1 MARRITLKNL
11 RLETLIFKERA
22 ILSAILVAGTFILLI
37 VRLYDLQITNFSHYQ
52 TLSDDNRVRVLP
64 IAPTRGLILDRNGEI
79 LADNT
84 PNYQLMITPLQVS
97 NMAELIDDLSEFI
110 SIQDHELERFYKTVK
125 RQQSFQQSPLK
136 LKLTEQEVAKFAV
149 NQHRFPG
156 VEITAHSTRYYPQKN
171 TFAHA
176 LGYVGRINEKELSKL
191 DAQNYQGTSHVGKLG
206 IEKRYEDELHGLVGH
221 KHVEINAQGRAL
233 RVLKTQPSVPGADIQ
248 LSLLARLQEVAQ
260 DALGDEKGAIVAIDP
275 NNGDVLAF
283 VSRPNYD
290 PNAFVN
296 GIGQSAYAALRD
308 DKRRPLFNRALIGQ
322 YPPGSTVKPIVALA
336 GLEYQLTWP
345 EKTMYAGPF
354 FQLPG
359 KERKYRDWK
368 KGGHGVVNMYSAISQ
383 SCDVYFYELGD
394 DLGID
399 RMHEFL
405 IQFGLGERTK
415 LDTVGEVKGLIPSRA
430 WKRAARGQP
439 WYPGETII
447 TSIGQGYMLTTPLQL
462 AVMTGYIANHGKMYQ
477 PRFVRAMRAI
487 DSLKFIS
494 IPSVEME
501 SVNVKQESY
510 WQAIERAMVEV
521 VHAPNGTARRIG
533 LDATYK
539 IAGKTGTAQVFGI
552 AQDEEY
558 NEEETPKHLRDHAL
572 FVAYAPVED
581 PQIALAVVVENGG
594 SGSSAAAPVAR
605 KILDAYLLDEK
616 PLQDPNLDIANLEKI
631 NQQINQQETQHIV
644 SR

>member
-11 RLETLIFKERA
+11 RLETLIFRERA
-22 ILSAILVAGTFILLI
+22 ILAAILVAGTFLLLI
-37 VRLYDLQITNFSHYQ
+37 VRLYDLQIANFSHYQ

-84 PNYQLMITPLQVS
+84 PNYQLVVTPLQVE
-97 NMAELIDDLSEFI
+97 NLTELLEHLATYIE
-110 SIQDHELERFYKTVK
+110 IQEHELERFHKTVK
-125 RQQSFQQSPLK
+125 RQQSFQQTPLK
-136 LKLTEQEVAKFAV
+136 LKLTDEEVARFAV

-176 LGYVGRINEKELSKL
+176 LGYVGRINEKELAKL
-191 DAQNYQGTSHVGKLG
+191 DKQNYQGTSHIGKLG
-206 IEKRYEDELHGLVGH
+206 LEKRYEKELHGVVGH
-221 KHVEINAQGRAL
+221 KHVEINAQGRSL
-233 RVLKTQPSVPGADIQ
+233 RVLRTQPSLPGMDIQ

-260 DALGDEKGAIVAIDP
+260 DALGDENGAIVALDP

-296 GIGQSAYAALRD
+296 GIGRMAYAKLRD
-308 DKRRPLFNRALIGQ
+308 DKQRPLFNRALIGQ
-322 YPPGSTVKPIVALA
+322 YPPGSTVKPIIALA

-345 EKTMYAGPF
+345 EKTIYAGPF

-368 KGGHGVVNMYSAISQ
+368 KEGHGIVNMYSAISQ

-394 DLGID
+394 ELGID

-405 IQFGLGERTK
+405 IQFGLGERTQ
-415 LDTVGEVKGLIPSRA
+415 LDTVGEVSGLMPSRE

-477 PRFVRAMRAI
+477 PRFVRAMRDA
-487 DSLKFIS
+487 DTLKF
-494 IPSVEME
+494 VEQVPVSMKP
-501 SVNVKQESY
+501 VKVKQENY
-510 WQAIERAMVEV
+510 WLAIERAMIEV

-533 LDATYK
+533 EGITYK
-539 IAGKTGTAQVFGI
+539 MAGKTGTAQVFGI

-558 NEEETPKHLRDHAL
+558 DEELTPKHLRDHAL

-581 PQIALAVVVENGG
+581 PQIAIAVVVENGG

-605 KILDAYLLDEK
+605 KIIDAYLLDEQ
-616 PLQDPNLDIANLEKI
+616 PLVEES
-631 NQQINQQETQHIV
+631 QQVV

>member
-11 RLETLIFKERA
+11 RLESLIFKERA
-22 ILSAILVAGTFILLI
+22 ILSAILVAGTFILLL
-37 VRLYDLQITNFSHYQ
+37 VRLYDLQITNFSHYH

-97 NMAELIDDLSEFI
+97 DMQQLLDDLAEFI
-110 SIQDHELERFYKTVK
+110 SIQEHELERFYKTVK

-176 LGYVGRINEKELSKL
+176 LGYVGRINEKELTTL
-191 DAQNYQGTSHVGKLG
+191 DTQNYQGTSHVGKLG
-206 IEKRYEDELHGLVGH
+206 IEKRYEKELHGFVGH

-248 LSLLARLQEVAQ
+248 LALVARLQEVAQ

-296 GIGQSAYAALRD
+296 GIGQEAYSALRD
-308 DKRRPLFNRALIGQ
+308 DENRPLFNRALIGQ
-322 YPPGSTVKPIVALA
+322 YPPGSIVKPVVALA
-336 GLEYQLTWP
+336 ALNYQLTWP
-345 EKTMYAGPF
+345 EKTMYAGPY

-359 KERKYRDWK
+359 RARKYRDWK
-368 KGGHGVVNMYSAISQ
+368 KEGHGIVNMYSAISQ

-405 IQFGLGERTK
+405 IQFGLGERTQ
-415 LDTVGEVKGLIPSRA
+415 LDTVGEVKGLMPSRE

-462 AVMTGYIANHGKMYQ
+462 AVMTGYIANHGNMYQ
-477 PRFVRAMRAI
+477 PRFVRAMRNV
-487 DSLKFIS
+487 DSLNFQ
-494 IPSVEME
+494 SVPVKEMQP
-501 SVNVKQESY
+501 VNVKQESY
-510 WQAIERAMVEV
+510 WQAIEQAMIDV

-533 LDATYK
+533 ADASYQ

-558 NEEETPKHLRDHAL
+558 DEDITPKHLRDHAL

-581 PQIALAVVVENGG
+581 PQIAVAVVVENGG

-605 KILDAYLLDEK
+605 KILDAYLLEEK
-616 PLQDPNLDIANLEKI
+616 PLQQAQSQTFIQKAI
-631 NQQINQQETQHIV
+631 NQPENTHIV

>member
-11 RLETLIFKERA
+11 HIETLIFKERA
-22 ILSAILVAGTFILLI
+22 ILSSIFVAGCFILLL
-37 VRLYDLQITNFSHYQ
+37 VRLFDLQITNATHYQ

-84 PNYQLMITPLQVS
+84 PNYQLVITPLQVK
-97 NMAELIDDLSEFI
+97 NMSELIESLSAYI
-110 SIQDHELERFYKTVK
+110 NIQDHELDRFYKTIK
-125 RQQSFQQSPLK
+125 RQQSFQQAPLK
-136 LKLTEQEVAKFAV
+136 LKLTDEEVAKFAV
-149 NQHRFPG
+149 NQHHFPG
-156 VEITAHSTRYYPQKN
+156 VEITAHSTRFYPQKN

-176 LGYVGRINEKELSKL
+176 LGYVGRINEKELSAL
-191 DAQNYQGTSHVGKLG
+191 DSQNYQGTSHVGKLG
-206 IEKRYEDELHGLVGH
+206 IEKRYEKELHGMVGH

-233 RVLKTQPSVPGADIQ
+233 RVLKTQPSIPGSDVQ
-248 LSLLARLQEVAQ
+248 LSLVARLQEVAQ
-260 DALGDEKGAIVAIDP
+260 DALGDESGAIVAIDP
-275 NNGDVLAF
+275 NNGDVLTF

-296 GIGQSAYAALRD
+296 GIGQLAYSALRD
-308 DKRRPLFNRALIGQ
+308 DKNRPLFNRALIGQ

-336 GLEYQLTWP
+336 GLEYNITWP
-345 EKTMYAGPF
+345 EKTMYAGPY

-359 KERKYRDWK
+359 KERRYRDWK
-368 KGGHGVVNMYSAISQ
+368 KGGHGVVNMYSAIAQ
-383 SCDVYFYELGD
+383 SCDVYFYHLGE

-405 IQFGLGERTK
+405 TQFSLGERTH
-415 LDTVGEVKGLIPSRA
+415 LDTVGEVKGLMPSRQ

-462 AVMTGYIANHGKMYQ
+462 AVMTAYIANHGKMYK
-477 PRFVRAMRAI
+477 PRFVKAMRKMGAL
-487 DSLKFIS
+487 DFEKMQA
-494 IPSVEME
+494 VEM
-501 SVNVKQESY
+501 SPVKVKQEGY
-510 WQAIERAMVEV
+510 WLAIEQAMVDV

-533 LDATYK
+533 ADASYK

-552 AQDEEY
+552 AQDGEY
-558 NEEETPKHLRDHAL
+558 DAETTPKHLRDHAL
-572 FVAYAPVED
+572 FIAYAPVED
-581 PQIALAVVVENGG
+581 PQIAVAVVVENGG

-616 PLQDPNLDIANLEKI
+616 PLEARDQKEN
-631 NQQINQQETQHIV
+631 NQIV